1 MSPTQLPDAQSK
13 LLQQCWPAV
22 HLAPHA
28 PPQSTSPSS
37 PSQAPSR
44 QCGTQQPV
52 TPSQTYS
59 WPQTSTMQSPCGQL
73 ELAQAGSAASMRPLQ
88 SSSRPL
94 SQISVGLVG
103 THPRRQTGSEPLV
116 SSTRSVPFALTTWIT
131 EEQVAPQ
138 EAATNAIF
146 RPSGYQA
153 GWLWRSPFPAL
164 VSCVTP
170 DPSAFITKISRL
182 PVRSLVNAIL
192 VPSGDQAGSASG
204 AG

>member
-22 HLAPHA
+22 HLAPHD

-37 PSQAPSR
+37 PFQAPSP

-73 ELAQAGSAASMRPLQ
+73 ELAQAGTAPPLRPFP

-94 SQISVGLVG
+94 SPISVGLVG
-103 THPRRQTGSEPLV
+103 TPPPPQTRPEPLP
-116 SSTRSVPFALTTWIT
+116 SSPTSAPFAPTPRSTR
-131 EEQVAPQ
+131 E
-138 EAATNAIF
+138 
-146 RPSGYQA
+146 
-153 GWLWRSPFPAL
+153 
-164 VSCVTP
+164 
-170 DPSAFITKISRL
+170 
-182 PVRSLVNAIL
+182 
-192 VPSGDQAGSASG
+192 
-204 AG
+204 

>member
-22 HLAPHA
+22 HLAPHD

-37 PSQAPSR
+37 PFQAPSP

-73 ELAQAGSAASMRPLQ
+73 ELAQAGSPASMRALQ

-103 THPRRQTGSEPLV
+103 THPPRQAGAEPPV
-116 SSTRSVPFALTTWIT
+116 RSTRSGPVALLPPIP
-131 EEQVAPQ
+131 EEP
-138 EAATNAIF
+138 EA
-146 RPSGYQA
+146 
-153 GWLWRSPFPAL
+153 
-164 VSCVTP
+164 
-170 DPSAFITKISRL
+170 K
-182 PVRSLVNAIL
+182 
-192 VPSGDQAGSASG
+192 
-204 AG
+204 

>member
-13 LLQQCWPAV
+13 LLQQCCPAV
-22 HLAPHA
+22 HWAPNA
-28 PPQSTSPSS
+28 PPKSTSPSS
-37 PSQAPSR
+37 PFQAPSP

-103 THPRRQTGSEPLV
+103 THPRRQARSEPPAR
-116 SSTRSVPFALTTWIT
+116 STRAVPVALIT
-131 EEQVAPQ
+131 RITGEQGSRQ
-138 EAATNAIF
+138 EAATNAII
-146 RPSGYQA
+146 
-153 GWLWRSPFPAL
+153 RS
-164 VSCVTP
+164 
-170 DPSAFITKISRL
+170 
-182 PVRSLVNAIL
+182 
-192 VPSGDQAGSASG
+192 
-204 AG
+204 